1 MKVFFGVTSGIVSFS
16 QLTLKLLGNTDVN
29 FGREVD
35 TAKDSGE
42 RSSGLLL
49 ARHFRRKLMG
59 VRGKKK
65 ETIFRKRRS
74 LAHLGD
80 ARGGVAPRLHAVGR
94 QLSRNAQTTPPGL
107 PTSQGYL
114 GVVVQFRGQT
124 PPSGRGWE
132 VQGGPS
138 PLDLGSE
145 DGSGARDRRGPVGWP
160 GLVVGLGASAKGIQC
175 GKRRRGTGE
184 V

>member
-16 QLTLKLLGNTDVN
+16 QLTLKFLGNTDVN

-80 ARGGVAPRLHAVGR
+80 ARSWPTAFPERANDASWTPDLARLSGSCSSVSWPNSAVRPRL
-94 QLSRNAQTTPPGL
+94 
-107 PTSQGYL
+107 
-114 GVVVQFRGQT
+114 
-124 PPSGRGWE
+124 
-132 VQGGPS
+132 GGPRRS
-138 PLDLGSE
+138 IAFGSWF
-145 DGSGARDRRGPVGWP
+145 GGWIRGPGPTRPRWLAWP
-160 GLVVGLGASAKGIQC
+160 G
-175 GKRRRGTGE
+175 RRPRRLRQGDS
-184 V
+184 VR

>member
-16 QLTLKLLGNTDVN
+16 QLTLKFLGNTDVN

-59 VRGKKK
+59 VRGKK
-65 ETIFRKRRS
+65 RRQFS
-74 LAHLGD
+74 ANVAHWHTWGT
-80 ARGGVAPRLHAVGR
+80 HAVGR